1 MNKRFEEVNV
11 HTNKTYKL
19 NKKQQRADVLKIN
32 LIPNTYL
39 IAYQASNERILTKAV
54 QAYSQREA
62 INTFVTIFPWNQII
76 AVTLL
81 EGEF

>member
-1 MNKRFEEVNV
+1 MNRNYKSSEKR
-11 HTNKTYKL
+11 T
-19 NKKQQRADVLKIN
+19 RANIV
-32 LIPNTYL
+32 PNTYL

>member
-1 MNKRFEEVNV
+1 MNKTHKSSEKRP
-11 HTNKTYKL
+11 
-19 NKKQQRADVLKIN
+19 RANVLKIN
-32 LIPNTYL
+32 LVPNTYL

-81 EGEF
+81 EGDF